1 MTKGLKLGKPAMGA
15 HISIHQ
21 AGVQIVK
28 SEQDLLVKQEK
39 ETAMLL
45 GELKRKGFEPKL
57 QLKEQK

>member
-1 MTKGLKLGKPAMGA
+1 MGA